1 MTFYQN
7 NIPVEIMG
15 RVTSIYQLVQ
25 SAIQVVF
32 ILAIGILADI
42 ISLRITIVTL
52 ALVMLLSSFVFS
64 YSVWKPNK
72 KFFYRENDNESEEIS
87 VEGK

>member
-1 MTFYQN
+1 
-7 NIPVEIMG
+7 
-15 RVTSIYQLVQ
+15 
-25 SAIQVVF
+25 
-32 ILAIGILADI
+32 LADI

-72 KFFYRENDNESEEIS
+72 KSFYRETNESEGIS